1 MEQLNKL
8 SERPKESELKK
19 PETPDKEKI
28 TKDTTKPPV
37 AGIVKPETPDK
48 EKNGKGILSV
58 CKEILAVLKGQLSF
72 NKEKTANENA
82 LKQKEKNFTSKDKQT
97 R

>member
-8 SERPKESELKK
+8 SERPKESELK
-19 PETPDKEKI
+19 
-28 TKDTTKPPV
+28 
-37 AGIVKPETPDK
+37 KPETPDK